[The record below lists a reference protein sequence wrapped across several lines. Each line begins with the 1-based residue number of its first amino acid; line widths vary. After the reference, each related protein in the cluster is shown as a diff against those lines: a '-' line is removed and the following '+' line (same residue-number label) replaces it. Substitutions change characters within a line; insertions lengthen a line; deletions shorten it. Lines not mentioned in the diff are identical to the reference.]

1 LLREG
6 KRGEDRTYLSATN
19 VNVNRSSNHL
29 SVCGAVASGGVLPIV
44 DARER
49 SVDFDPSIF
58 LKLARWQM
66 YLIRMATM
74 QTPPTAQQLSTVVIC
89 TLAGSGLYVEE
100 YAIETYL
107 GQK

>member
-1 LLREG
+1 V
-6 KRGEDRTYLSATN
+6 KIYLKATK
-19 VNVNRSSNHL
+19 VNVKRSSNHL
-29 SVCGAVASGGVLPIV
+29 SVCGAVASVGVLPGV
-44 DARER
+44 DASDR
-49 SVDFDPSIF
+49 SVDFEPSIF

-66 YLIRMATM
+66 YFIRIATM

-89 TLAGSGLYVEE
+89 ALAGSGLYVEG